1 MRYSFLLPVLA
12 AGLTAAAPVEQRD
25 VAMDFNPP
33 PGVRASGC
41 SGVHAWRKLVI
52 GLLYIRKRRLL
63 VSLPSLVSVTISL
76 CPSYL
81 LHPHTLT
88 P

>member
-1 MRYSFLLPVLA
+1 MIYSSLLPVLA
-12 AGLTAAAPVEQRD
+12 AGLAAVAPVEQRD
-25 VAMDFNPP
+25 VTMDFNPP

-52 GLLYIRKRRLL
+52 GLLYIRKRGLL
-63 VSLPSLVSVTISL
+63 VSLPSLVSITTSL
-76 CPSYL
+76 CLSYL
-81 LHPHTLT
+81 LLSCIVP